1 MTLTHRKT
9 GISDHEWIRRSLN
22 EARSD
27 PVGMWQIV
35 RAGRDGFGLT
45 GIALED
51 FVRRFIAEM
60 VAGGAG
66 PIVGD
71 KEAPF
76 GWSPT
81 ARFGV
86 EAEDVAQ
93 FLVDDWKSSG
103 VDPDVDGVW
112 FAFPSAWK

>member
-1 MTLTHRKT
+1 MTLTHLRT
-9 GISDHEWIRRSLN
+9 GISDAEWIRRSLD

-27 PVGMWQIV
+27 PVGMWQVV

-45 GIALED
+45 GAALED

-71 KEAPF
+71 KRAPS

-81 ARFGV
+81 TQFGLK
-86 EAEDVAQ
+86 AEDVAQ
-93 FLVDDWKSSG
+93 SLVDEWKRSG

-112 FAFPSAWK
+112 FAFPSVWN